1 MSSDRPYS
9 ASAPMAVKLT
19 KTERTFT
26 RTLTDRA
33 GKSVVVRVIIDDG
46 PALDRVIAR
55 LANRVRSSKTRRLA
69 TAADGMVR
77 VYIERDESEA
87 P

>member
-1 MSSDRPYS
+1 
-9 ASAPMAVKLT
+9 MAVKLT

-33 GKSVVVRVIIDDG
+33 GRSVVVRVIIDDP

-77 VYIERDESEA
+77 VYIEREETETT
-87 P
+87 

>member
-1 MSSDRPYS
+1 
-9 ASAPMAVKLT
+9 MAVKLT

-77 VYIERDESEA
+77 VYIEHEETETT
-87 P
+87 